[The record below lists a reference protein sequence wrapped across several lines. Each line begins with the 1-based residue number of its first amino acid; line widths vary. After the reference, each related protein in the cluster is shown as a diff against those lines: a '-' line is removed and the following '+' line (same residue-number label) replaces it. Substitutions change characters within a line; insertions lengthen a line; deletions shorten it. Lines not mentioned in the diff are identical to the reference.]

1 MNKITIIAV
10 LTATLSVVSWTYR
23 FIDEYMRFEE
33 LAFYILVPVIA
44 WFFFAGPLFLLR
56 DKRKAVRI
64 TATILLVPTS
74 ALWVTSVL
82 VGFYGL
88 RTH

>member
-1 MNKITIIAV
+1 MNMITIIAV

-23 FIDEYMRFEE
+23 FIDEYMRFQE
-33 LAFYILVPVIA
+33 LAFYILVPAIV

-56 DKRKAVRI
+56 KKSKAVRVV
-64 TATILLVPTS
+64 ATILLVPTS
-74 ALWVTSVL
+74 ALWVISIL

-88 RTH
+88 KIH